1 MHNGIQYFFPEKI
14 MPSSTSKTSTP
25 EDTSTD
31 ACRAVRDKLR
41 QFVADRDWAQFHT
54 PKNLASALTVE
65 AAELLEIFQW
75 LPTGKPAELNEQ
87 ARTAVRHE
95 MADVMNYL
103 IMLADSLDVDL
114 FAACEEKIALNALKY
129 PAPLVKGDARKY
141 SEYEK

>member
-1 MHNGIQYFFPEKI
+1 
-14 MPSSTSKTSTP
+14 MPSSTTKISTP
-25 EDTSTD
+25 QHASTD
-31 ACRAVRDKLR
+31 ASQAVRDKLR

-75 LPTGKPAELNEQ
+75 LPTGKPEELNEQ
-87 ARTAVRHE
+87 ARIAVRHE

-103 IMLADSLDVDL
+103 IMLADTLDVDL
-114 FAACEEKIALNALKY
+114 FAACQEKIALNALKY